1 MFNIVYSN
9 RTEGLAAAL
18 EAILEE
24 PPPSVLAPEIVVV
37 PTRAMGRWLTY
48 RLADRHGICANARFL
63 YPGNFIWEIFRLV
76 LGERLPAVAPFSA
89 EINAWRIYDALGDL
103 PEGEACAPLRAYLRG
118 ADARQR
124 HALAHRIAETF
135 DQYAIFR
142 PDWVRAWEQGGQTHW
157 QASLWRRLIAGR
169 RPLHWVHALDE
180 FEAAATAGVEAAL
193 PARVTLFG
201 LPALSPSY
209 LEVIAHLSRRTRI
222 NLLLL
227 NPSRHYWGD
236 IVSPRTRAAA
246 GEAGAAERYLHTG
259 HPLLGSMGRPGRDFI
274 DRVVEYEHVESECY
288 APPEAGTLLGALQSD
303 IFELRDRGEEA
314 GVRHE
319 VPAMDRSIQVH
330 ACFSAMR
337 EVEVLHDRLLDMF
350 ERWPD
355 LRPEQVLVA
364 VTDLPRYAPYVSG
377 VFGAV
382 ADHRRVPYDIVA
394 EASPSGDPQLAAFF
408 DLLGLPASRFA
419 ADAVLAPLEV
429 ASVQRRF
436 GLDDDEL
443 ARMRRW
449 IAETGICWGWDE
461 VHRAEFSV
469 PPVASHTWRAGL
481 ERMLLGYALPE
492 GDRLFG
498 GILPYAEVEG
508 SAARVLSALL
518 DYLDLLQVWRKRLQA
533 EMSVG
538 DWTVELNAL
547 LADLFDPEPED
558 EAVLQS
564 VRDALAA
571 VARDAALAQS
581 RSPIG
586 IEVMAAELRRRLEAE
601 SARRFSL
608 RGGVC
613 VAEWSAARALPFEVI
628 CVLGLNDGVFPRPD
642 RRVDFDR
649 MASDWRRGD
658 RSRRDEDRYLFLETV
673 LAARRC
679 LYLSYV
685 GNDIRTGLPLP
696 PSVLVSELLDLLER
710 DFAPASPGTLRER
723 ILTHHPLQ
731 AFSPRYFNGDDRL
744 FSYRRELAVAAP
756 SADAA
761 RRPLFS
767 TRLPDPGAEWSA
779 VTVEDLVRF
788 YHQPARFLLER
799 RLRVRLAEY
808 NDDLEACEPF
818 ALDRRAE
825 REITERLTTTL
836 LAGAGIEDAYP
847 AELARGGL
855 PPGQVG
861 RIELRKAAA
870 RARALAARA
879 RARAGDMAVASPIPV
894 DIALRGVRVTGT
906 LRDVTATGLFQYGA
920 ADQIYASQRME
931 FWIRHLLLAAG
942 APARA
947 GVSTLC
953 TPEGMFEFDPVGD
966 ARAQLQ
972 NLLDR
977 FLEGLREPLHF
988 FPRSAFAYVEA
999 RLKGRDAMGAARAAW
1014 EGNDFKRGE
1023 GDDVY
1028 YRLAFAGAAPLD
1040 AAFERLARDLVEP
1053 LIAHVRGEP

>member
-18 EAILEE
+18 EAILEQ
-24 PPPSVLAPEIVVV
+24 PLPSVLSPEIVVV

-48 RLADRHGICANARFL
+48 RLADRQGICANTRLL

-76 LGERLPAVAPFSA
+76 LGGRLPAVAPFSA
-89 EINAWRIYDALGDL
+89 EANAWRIFDVLGGL
-103 PEGEACAPLRAYLRG
+103 PDGEAYGPLRTYLRG
-118 ADARQR
+118 ADERQR
-124 HALAHRIAETF
+124 HALARRIAETF
-135 DQYAIFR
+135 DQYVIFR
-142 PDWVRAWEQGGQTHW
+142 PDWVRAWEQGEETHW
-157 QASLWRRLIAGR
+157 QAQLWRRLVAGR
-169 RPLHWVHALDE
+169 RPLHWVHALDD
-180 FEAAATAGVEAAL
+180 FEAAATADMEGVL

-209 LEVIAHLSRRTRI
+209 LEVMAHLSRRTQV
-222 NLLLL
+222 NLLLS

-246 GEAGAAERYLHTG
+246 GAVVAAERYLHTG

-288 APPEAGTLLGALQSD
+288 APPEAVTLLGTLQSD
-303 IFELRDRGEEA
+303 IFELRDRGEES
-314 GVRHE
+314 GVRRA
-319 VPAMDRSIQVH
+319 VPAQDRSIQVH

-364 VTDLPRYAPYVSG
+364 VTDLPRYAPYVTG
-377 VFGAV
+377 VFGAIG
-382 ADHRRVPYDIVA
+382 DNRRIPYDVVA
-394 EASPSGDPQLAAFF
+394 ESSPAGDPQLEAFF
-408 DLLGLPASRFA
+408 GFLELPGSRFA

-436 GLDDDEL
+436 GLDDDDL
-443 ARMRRW
+443 ARMRGW
-449 IAETGICWGWDE
+449 IARTGICWGWDE
-461 VHRAEFSV
+461 VHRAEFSL

-492 GDRLFG
+492 AERLFG
-498 GILPYAEVEG
+498 GVLPYGEIEG
-508 SAARVLSALL
+508 SAARALSALL

-533 EMSVG
+533 ELTVR
-538 DWTVELNAL
+538 DWTLELNAL
-547 LADLFDPEPED
+547 LAELFDPESGE
-558 EAVLQS
+558 EAVMQS

-571 VARDAALAQS
+571 IARDAALAQS
-581 RSPIG
+581 CSRMG
-586 IEVMAAELRRRLEAE
+586 IDVIAAELRRRLEAQ
-601 SARRFSL
+601 SAQPLSL

-649 MASDWRRGD
+649 MGGDWRRGD

-673 LAARRC
+673 LSARRC

-696 PSVLVSELLDLLER
+696 PSVLISELLDLLER
-710 DFAPASPGTLRER
+710 DFAPAPPGTLREQVR
-723 ILTHHPLQ
+723 THHPLQ
-731 AFSPRYFNGDDRL
+731 AFSPRYFNADDRL

-756 SADAA
+756 SSAAA
-761 RRPLFS
+761 RPPLFS
-767 TRLPDPGAEWSA
+767 TPLPDPEPEWSVIA
-779 VTVEDLVRF
+779 VEDLVRF
-788 YHQPARFLLER
+788 YRHPVRFLLER

-808 NDDLEACEPF
+808 SDELETSEPF
-818 ALDRRAE
+818 AIHRRAE
-825 REITERLTTTL
+825 REITERLTATL

-847 AELARGGL
+847 VELARGGL

-861 RIELRKAAA
+861 RIGLREAAA
-870 RARALAARA
+870 RARALAGRVRA
-879 RARAGDMAVASPIPV
+879 RVEGPPAATTVAV
-894 DIALRGVRVTGT
+894 DIALCGARITGT
-906 LRDVTATGLFQYGA
+906 LHSASATGLFEYS
-920 ADQIYASQRME
+920 ASQKIHANQLVA

-947 GVSTLC
+947 GGSTLC
-953 TPEGMFEFDPVGD
+953 TPEGALEFAPVEE
-966 ARAQLQ
+966 ARQHLQ
-972 NLLDR
+972 RLLDR
-977 FLEGLREPLHF
+977 FLQGLCEPLHF
-988 FPRSAFAYVEA
+988 FPRSACAYVEA
-999 RLKGRDAMGAARAAW
+999 HRRGKDAIGAARAEW
-1014 EGNDFKRGE
+1014 ESNEHRRGE
-1023 GDDVY
+1023 DDDEY
-1028 YRLAFAGAAPLD
+1028 YRLAFGGDEPLD
-1040 AAFERLARDLVEP
+1040 AAFERLAGEIVEP
-1053 LIAHVRGEP
+1053 IFAHRREEE